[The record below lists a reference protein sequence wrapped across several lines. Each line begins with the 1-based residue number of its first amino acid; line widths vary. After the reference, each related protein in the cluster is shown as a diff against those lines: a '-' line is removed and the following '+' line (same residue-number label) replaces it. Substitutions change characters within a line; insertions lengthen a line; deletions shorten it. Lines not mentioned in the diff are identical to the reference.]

1 MPGIKEVAG
10 IWDRNEQSLLTPLP
24 QDSVHQTEE
33 TKHHSNENSEN
44 HTPNNIQ
51 QIKQPV
57 EVLHT
62 RSVHTH
68 AQYAHTLSTHIL
80 AQYAHTLRTHTHS
93 TLVVV
98 NARSLIK
105 WSLKALMSLTDHCM
119 LEKQTG
125 MLAHAR
131 QILIERSRPDFLNE
145 CFEHSQQLGTVHT
158 LFTQTW
164 STPNGIPQ
172 IKRPAEMLNHC
183 VFFELEALCGQILL
197 KFQLYLPQA
206 SYTFVKLW

>member
-44 HTPNNIQ
+44 HTPNNIP

-68 AQYAHTLSTHIL
+68 AQYTHTLSSQYTHACSVRTH
-80 AQYAHTLRTHTHS
+80 AQYTHTCSVRTHAPYTYTQYPSCRERSLTHQIIAQS
-93 TLVVV
+93 MDVTDRSLHVRKTNW
-98 NARSLIK
+98 NARS
-105 WSLKALMSLTDHCM
+105 
-119 LEKQTG
+119 
-125 MLAHAR
+125 
-131 QILIERSRPDFLNE
+131 RSPNLN
-145 CFEHSQQLGTVHT
+145 
-158 LFTQTW
+158 
-164 STPNGIPQ
+164 
-172 IKRPAEMLNHC
+172 
-183 VFFELEALCGQILL
+183 
-197 KFQLYLPQA
+197 
-206 SYTFVKLW
+206 